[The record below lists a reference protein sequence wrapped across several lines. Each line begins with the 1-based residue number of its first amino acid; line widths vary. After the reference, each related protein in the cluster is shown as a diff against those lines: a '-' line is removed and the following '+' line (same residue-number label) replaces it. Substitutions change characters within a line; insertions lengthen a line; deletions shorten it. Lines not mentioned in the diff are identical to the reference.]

1 MLDQRLRERLEELR
15 AELGRAESTD
25 GREQRMLRGLEADVE
40 ELLARE
46 ADHPRQYDGLGERLR
61 EAVAQLDRPLSTS
74 RSRRRP
80 DTPPAWRL
88 TGDSEGSTVY
98 GKEEVCK
105 EGEEAPRI
113 RFQDE
118 RAARAEREGEV
129 GAVVSALQAA
139 LRR

>member
-1 MLDQRLRERLEELR
+1 MVRHNRFSRVVSRDE
-15 AELGRAESTD
+15 GV
-25 GREQRMLRGLEADVE
+25 ADE
-40 ELLARE
+40 
-46 ADHPRQYDGLGERLR
+46 
-61 EAVAQLDRPLSTS
+61 EAVVEFDRPLSTS

-98 GKEEVCK
+98 GKEEVWK
-105 EGEEAPRI
+105 EGEEGRDEAPRI

-118 RAARAEREGEV
+118 RAARVEREGEV
-129 GAVVSALQAA
+129 GAMVSALQTA